1 MLFSPWEKALALSRG
16 SLSQLNARRAAFVC
30 PFCCPLLALV
40 LRLPDKAP
48 VSAMFDD
55 PSLWLFALAW
65 FLGGFVNGL
74 SGMGAAM
81 VALPIVAGSMD
92 PHTLVP
98 ATCVCVAIIS
108 ASTAWVFWRHT
119 RWQALKFLIIGALPG
134 SLAGL
139 AILLI
144 LPTSVLQL
152 AAGIIMVLFVL
163 WQFFHAITM
172 PRGDTLLSG
181 SIAGFFSGFINTS
194 ISFGNPPVAIYSLYA
209 GWSQLETLGSMNVF
223 TLIACLITCV
233 AHASAGLYNMD
244 VLWHVLFGGPA
255 TVLGMVVALPL
266 ETRISQTLFRRIL
279 LFIIAV
285 AGGIC
290 IIRGLTSL

>member
-1 MLFSPWEKALALSRG
+1 ML
-16 SLSQLNARRAAFVC
+16 
-30 PFCCPLLALV
+30 
-40 LRLPDKAP
+40 
-48 VSAMFDD
+48 DD
-55 PSLWLFALAW
+55 PSLWLFAFAW
-65 FLGGFVNGL
+65 FLAGFVNGI

-92 PHTLVP
+92 PAILVP
-98 ATCVCVAIIS
+98 ATTVCVTIIS

-139 AILLI
+139 AILLV

-163 WQFFHAITM
+163 WQFFHAVTT

-181 SIAGFFSGFINTS
+181 SLAGFCSGFINTS

-209 GWSQLETLGSMNVF
+209 GWSQLETLGSMNVYTF
-223 TLIACLITCV
+223 FVCLITMA
-233 AHASAGLYNMD
+233 AHASAGLYTMD
-244 VLWHVLFGGPA
+244 VFQHALFGGPA
-255 TVLGMVVALPL
+255 TVLGMMAALPIA
-266 ETRISQTLFRRIL
+266 RHISQAVFRRIL
-279 LFIIAV
+279 LLVIAA
-285 AGGIC
+285 AGVVC
-290 IIRGLTSL
+290 LVRGLLAL